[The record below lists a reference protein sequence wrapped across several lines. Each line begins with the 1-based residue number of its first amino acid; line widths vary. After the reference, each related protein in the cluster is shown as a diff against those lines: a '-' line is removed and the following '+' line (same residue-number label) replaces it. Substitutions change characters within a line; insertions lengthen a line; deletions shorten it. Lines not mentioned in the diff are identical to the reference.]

1 MMSLEELKKDLPYVR
16 SRRNAFVNQRD
27 DEEVLLIIRKHW
39 IVDLIVLSKFLF
51 FAGIPFALIM
61 WLESRLVIFE
71 AATGQVFILIFA
83 MYMLFMLLYAYVNWM
98 KENLDLIIF
107 TNQRVVDINQNTL
120 FNRENAETDLS
131 EIQDAR
137 AQVTGILGSL
147 LQYGKL
153 TIQTA
158 AEQSFFYM
166 KYVEHPEKTVSWLL
180 TIREWVI
187 EQERKRTVHQ
197 KPKPNL

>member
-1 MMSLEELKKDLPYVR
+1 MSLEELKKDLPYVR